1 MAFDKNCQ
9 AYQTAS
15 MFPSA
20 IVRNAFET
28 RWAYADKI
36 CKTALIV
43 AATLGIAWSPKADA
57 SLLLPQNLTSSDRKE
72 ALRLIG
78 FGTAAKTLSDP
89 YALGGY
95 SGIEFGLSLE
105 TIPTEDLARL
115 GSRLGSPQSDVTVP
129 KFSVGKGLYSNLD
142 FFIHFIPYNQRNEL
156 SQFGGILRWSFFE
169 ASSLPLSTSLVAHI
183 NTGNISN
190 QMSTRTYGLDLMG
203 GINVNQVSL
212 YAGLGAVQS
221 SGSFVGGTAGV
232 TDTQNLEYEN
242 VTTLHTLA
250 GGTIRVGA
258 IFVAIQLD
266 RYTQSVLS
274 GKIGLRF

>member
-1 MAFDKNCQ
+1 VVDKNAVAHQ
-9 AYQTAS
+9 AAS
-15 MFPSA
+15 MLRALLNHHVFRIIWVLLA
-20 IVRNAFET
+20 IGFAS
-28 RWAYADKI
+28 K
-36 CKTALIV
+36 
-43 AATLGIAWSPKADA
+43 SSA
-57 SLLLPQNLTSSDRKE
+57 SLLLPQNLSSPDRKE

-95 SGIEFGLSLE
+95 NGLEFGLSLE

-115 GSRLGSPQSDVTVP
+115 GNRLVAAQSDVTVP

-169 ASSLPLSTSLVAHI
+169 ASSLPLSASVVAHI

-190 QMSTRTYGLDLMG
+190 QMATRTYGIDLMG
-203 GINVNQVSL
+203 GINVNEVAL
-212 YAGLGAVQS
+212 YAGVGAVQS
-221 SGSFVGGTAGV
+221 VGSFVGGTSGV
-232 TDTQNLEYEN
+232 TDTQRLEYETVN
-242 VTTLHTLA
+242 TLHTFA
-250 GGTIRVGA
+250 GGTIRVGSV
-258 IFVAIQLD
+258 FVAIQLD

-274 GKIGLRF
+274 GKLGLRF

>member
-1 MAFDKNCQ
+1 MSQ
-9 AYQTAS
+9 A
-15 MFPSA
+15 
-20 IVRNAFET
+20 IL
-28 RWAYADKI
+28 
-36 CKTALIV
+36 LISTCLIIGFSSF
-43 AATLGIAWSPKADA
+43 AHA
-57 SLLLPQNLTSSDRKE
+57 SLFLPQNLSSLDRKE

-95 SGIEFGLSLE
+95 NGLEFGLSLE

-115 GSRLGSPQSDVTVP
+115 GNRLNSVQSDVTVP
-129 KFSVGKGLYSNLD
+129 KFSLGKGLYSNLD

-169 ASSLPLSTSLVAHI
+169 ASSLPLSASIVAHI

-190 QMSTRTYGLDLMG
+190 QLATRTYGVDVMG
-203 GINVNQVSL
+203 GINVNEVAL
-212 YAGLGAVQS
+212 YAGIGAIQS
-221 SGSFVGGTAGV
+221 VGSFVGGANGV
-232 TDTQNLEYEN
+232 TDSQRVESES
-242 VTTLHTLA
+242 VSTLHTVA
-250 GGTIRVGA
+250 GGTIRVGSFF
-258 IFVAIQLD
+258 IAIQLD